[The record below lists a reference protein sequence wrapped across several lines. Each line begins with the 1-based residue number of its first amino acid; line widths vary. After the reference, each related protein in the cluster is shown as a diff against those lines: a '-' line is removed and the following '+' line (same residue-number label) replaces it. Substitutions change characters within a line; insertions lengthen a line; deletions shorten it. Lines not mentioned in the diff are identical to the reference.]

1 MLILDR
7 PASSSSAMNINTSYS
22 LLALLDDCIYLSID
36 DKIEILGVSFLQ
48 GCNLKWIN
56 ET

>member
-7 PASSSSAMNINTSYS
+7 PASGSSAVNINTSYS

-36 DKIEILGVSFLQ
+36 GKIEILGVSFLQ
-48 GCNLKWIN
+48 ECNLKWIN